1 MPIFSSILWYDLFAS
16 LTLINKY
23 KEEENKSQDEF
34 KFIKRTLKKK
44 PSLNSFHFKYYCIYI

>member
-1 MPIFSSILWYDLFAS
+1 MPIFPSILWYDLFAS

-34 KFIKRTLKKK
+34 KSIIKE
-44 PSLNSFHFKYYCIYI
+44 H